1 MEIRLLQGAERF
13 DARLIA
19 TVAFHGRMEDPGK
32 SRQEADRETDQHW
45 GAFDDDGTLMAH
57 MINNQYMSWLDG
69 TLIRNGGIGAV
80 STLPE
85 YRRTGAVREIFKAL
99 LPHAYADGE
108 VISTLYPFSHAF
120 YRKFGYETV
129 CWKNIYEFSPAVLE
143 KNYSFD
149 GKAALWK
156 QGDPAGE
163 WTELYNGF
171 ASKYNLAV
179 LRDGRLME
187 EHLKG
192 EYYKDRKFCY
202 LLREGGRAV
211 ASIIFQDVR
220 HDPQAILDV
229 QDLAWDGPEGFRAVL
244 GFLARFSADYGTIRL
259 FLPRDIELLSLVR
272 TPLQYDIQKTAEQSY
287 MIRVINAVK
296 LLEAMKK
303 PENCRF
309 VIRVTDEIIPE
320 NNGTWEVTAE
330 GVTPA
335 DEDPDLC
342 VTEKALGQLAS
353 GAAGLPEAELRGDTV
368 VYRNRETLEKTFVR
382 KPILVEEHF

>member
-1 MEIRLLQGAERF
+1 M
-13 DARLIA
+13 
-19 TVAFHGRMEDPGK
+19 
-32 SRQEADRETDQHW
+32 
-45 GAFDDDGTLMAH
+45 
-57 MINNQYMSWLDG
+57 
-69 TLIRNGGIGAV
+69 
-80 STLPE
+80 
-85 YRRTGAVREIFKAL
+85 
-99 LPHAYADGE
+99 
-108 VISTLYPFSHAF
+108 
-120 YRKFGYETV
+120 
-129 CWKNIYEFSPAVLE
+129 LE

-179 LRDGRLME
+179 RRDGRLME

-335 DEDPDLC
+335 GEDPDLC